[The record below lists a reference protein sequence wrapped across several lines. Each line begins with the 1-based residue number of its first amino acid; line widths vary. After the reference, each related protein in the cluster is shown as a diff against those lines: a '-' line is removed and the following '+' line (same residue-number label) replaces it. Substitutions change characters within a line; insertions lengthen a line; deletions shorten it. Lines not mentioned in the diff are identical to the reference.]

1 MKKDLGQ
8 VTTIVIAH
16 RLSTVK
22 SADRIIV
29 MKKGRIIEDGNHES
43 LLALGKVYADLVKTQ
58 EQVDAQAEA
67 NPDVNEEQKGEP
79 KSDVVALVA
88 GTVETDMDQLPSSR
102 GLLAICQAPPKDLDL
117 KAGEQKDAK
126 TTTEEDA
133 LELKMTELADAA
145 LEKAKEAE
153 KEIIKDIS
161 DTEKGRHIA

>member
-67 NPDVNEEQKGEP
+67 NPDVNEEQKSEP

-102 GLLAICQAPPKDLDL
+102 GLLAIC
-117 KAGEQKDAK
+117 
-126 TTTEEDA
+126 
-133 LELKMTELADAA
+133 
-145 LEKAKEAE
+145 
-153 KEIIKDIS
+153 
-161 DTEKGRHIA
+161 